1 MKVEIVR
8 NEKNQPVGWEMSGET
23 PEEIKKL
30 AIIRDLQFWGLDE
43 TVIVYDGRREGDDA
57 TYNPGILTW
66 KQVKE
71 TSRYKQGENE
81 KLIEGPVDI

>member
-8 NEKNQPVGWEMSGET
+8 NDKNQPIGWEMSGET

-30 AIIRDLQFWGLDE
+30 RIIRDLQFWGSEE
-43 TVIVYDGRREGDDA
+43 TAIVYDGRRQSDDA
-57 TYNPGILTW
+57 NHNPGILTW

-71 TSRYKQGENE
+71 TNQKSITMTFGEP
-81 KLIEGPVDI
+81 KS